1 MRSYRRSVA
10 PAESFF
16 ATSLMNDPA
25 LKVSGDDRRFVR
37 FQLGAPS
44 PDVLTSAD
52 LDELEASG
60 AEFARKFD
68 ADVDAPIL
76 DRLDELRRSRNPR

>member
-1 MRSYRRSVA
+1 MRNYRRSVS

-16 ATSLMNDPA
+16 ATALMNDPA
-25 LKVSGDDRRFVR
+25 LKVSGDDRRFAR
-37 FQLGAPS
+37 FQPGAPS

-52 LDELEASG
+52 LGELEASG

-68 ADVDAPIL
+68 AGVDARIL
-76 DRLDELRRSRNPR
+76 DRLDELRRSRSPR